1 MEIIASRDFN
11 LAYIIFDCIFLLA
24 FASLLVIKKRYLTI
38 LWGLFGGIL
47 YFLVD
52 YLIFHLLTHS
62 RSIEG
67 GDMFWTLLWMSM
79 SYGFT
84 NFAWIWLAL
93 RKDKYLKEWSLLIF
107 LWWIVCP
114 IISLNIPSQTI
125 HIQRS
130 TGKYHYAM
138 AIILFISYL
147 GAIVYNLTN
156 KDKRANINILRL
168 FLIGVTI
175 QLGWELALLL
185 GGIRSNSLTLEEK
198 LLTLTI
204 NSLLET
210 NLGMP
215 LIFIIFLSITSK
227 SNEDL
232 SKNNLTVRERL
243 IELNESK
250 NND

>member
-11 LAYIIFDCIFLLA
+11 LAYIILDCIFLLV
-24 FASLLVIKKRYLTI
+24 FALLLIIKKRYLTI
-38 LWGLFGGIL
+38 LFGLFGGIL

-67 GDMFWTLLWMSM
+67 GDLFWTLLWMSM

-114 IISLNIPSQTI
+114 IISLNIPSQAI
-125 HIQRS
+125 HIQRT
-130 TGKYHYAM
+130 TGKYHYVM
-138 AIILFISYL
+138 AIILFVSYL
-147 GAIVYNLTN
+147 EVIIYNLIN
-156 KDKRANINILRL
+156 KDKKANINIFRL
-168 FLIGVTI
+168 FLIGVSI

-185 GGIRSNSLTLEEK
+185 GGIRSNSLPLEDK

-215 LIFIIFLSITSK
+215 IIFHIYLFISSRR
-227 SNEDL
+227 NEDL
-232 SKNNLTVRERL
+232 SKNNLTVKERL